1 MRNTTTTAIA
11 GAGVI
16 LLALAGCAVAPP
28 ERIPVA
34 TPTAWAPILLEG
46 VTEATM
52 SLSVPSGAR
61 SLTVVIDCPES
72 FGVNMSTGAQTQDRT
87 VECGSGESTRLPVSP
102 STRTLQVF
110 TGLDAKFTLVG
121 EYGTDRV
128 DVDRVIQEQCDA
140 FSTARSIE
148 YTASLRLY
156 HGAIDATRWNEWL
169 RDAAAAVAQVPT
181 SGSPRIAESV
191 PVVKEAYETTALR
204 LGGLP
209 DWSSV
214 PGYAAA
220 ISVVSRICG
229 DNGSPVVSTELAD

>member
-11 GAGVI
+11 AASVI
-16 LLALAGCAVAPP
+16 LLGLVGCSVAPP

-34 TPTAWAPILLEG
+34 TPTAWEPILLEG

-52 SLSVPSGAR
+52 SLTVPSGAR
-61 SLTVVIDCPES
+61 SLTVVIDCPDS
-72 FGVNMSTGAQTQDRT
+72 FGVNMSTGADTDDRT
-87 VECGSGESTRLPVSP
+87 VECGSGRPTRLPVSP
-102 STRTLQVF
+102 ATRTLQVF
-110 TGLDAKFTLVG
+110 TGPDAEFTLVG

-128 DVDRVIQEQCDA
+128 DVDSVIQEQCDA

-156 HGAIDATRWNEWL
+156 RGAIDANRWNALL

-181 SGSPRIAESV
+181 SGSPRIAESLPAV
-191 PVVKEAYETTALR
+191 QQAYETTALR

-209 DWSSV
+209 DWSAA

-220 ISVVSRICG
+220 SLSNAFQRFASIAPR
-229 DNGSPVVSTELAD
+229 